1 LQCRRT
7 RHPPDRARP
16 QEPSLCRF
24 GWRRRALGS
33 HCLAH
38 RNLQD
43 ERRRPRSLSTLR
55 VDEDR
60 RQTSDEPHRRTTAIR
75 LRADGGVPCG
85 LTTPLTLILDNFAK
99 SLDAIVGEGGGFSAI
114 DIVNPQLPVFGLE
127 L

>member
-1 LQCRRT
+1 RDRLQCRRT

-43 ERRRPRSLSTLR
+43 ERRRPRSLSTRR

-75 LRADGGVPCG
+75 LRADGGERCG
-85 LTTPLTLILDNFAK
+85 LTTPLTLNLA
-99 SLDAIVGEGGGFSAI
+99 EGTVKFHVAA
-114 DIVNPQLPVFGLE
+114 LLRK
-127 L
+127 